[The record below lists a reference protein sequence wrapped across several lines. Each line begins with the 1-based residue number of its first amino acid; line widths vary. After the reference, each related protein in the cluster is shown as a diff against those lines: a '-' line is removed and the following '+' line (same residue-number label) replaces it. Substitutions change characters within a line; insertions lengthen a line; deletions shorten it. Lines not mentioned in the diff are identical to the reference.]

1 MPVGEG
7 VVDVPMVAWEQATI
21 VTLFAVV
28 FIVLIRYLL
37 SWFSRQQAEWQRF
50 IGERDREW
58 REWLSSSNRAEQDAM
73 ERIAETLEKLSGEV
87 AENNHLLI
95 KHDAKVN
102 DRIEAVVKRRK
113 PSTGSLSDGQT

>member
-1 MPVGEG
+1 MLGGEG
-7 VVDVPMVAWEQATI
+7 VVDVPMVAWEQAAI

-50 IGERDREW
+50 ISERDREW
-58 REWLSSSNRAEQDAM
+58 REWMASSNRAEQDTM
-73 ERIAETLEKLSGEV
+73 ERIAEALTRLSGEV

-102 DRIEAVVKRRK
+102 DRVEAVVKRRR
-113 PSTGSLSDGQT
+113 PSTGTLSES